1 MIRWAADRP
10 AVVWALATGV
20 VLAGAVAFTKLPLSA
35 KGAMDLPKLTVSA
48 SWRGASPE
56 LEETYITSPIEA
68 AIQGVR
74 GVRKTASVSTGGATN
89 ITVELDE
96 NADITMARLA
106 ILERMETLRNDL
118 PVQARGSI
126 AVQNWTPDD
135 LKVQPLLEIN
145 LVGPYTPGT
154 LERIVTEKITPR
166 ISALPG
172 IASVNLN
179 GGGATTGI
187 AVTYNPTKLQQLGI
201 DPYALTTAVAQAKVI
216 EPLGERKNG
225 RTQLSV
231 TLRDQP
237 STLDDIAR
245 LPVRGP
251 GGRVFALG
259 DLASINPQE
268 DSHGTF
274 YRLNG
279 ITAVSLS
286 VLRQAGADEIQT
298 AARVRKTLD
307 EVAPTLP
314 RGVRFSIA
322 ADMSTDLAKS
332 INDLL
337 LRGVIAFAS
346 VLIVLLITLRSIRGS
361 LLVIATAAI
370 AIAGTA
376 LSLYLLHVPANM
388 LTLAGLAMG
397 IGIIVQNG
405 LVVVERM
412 RQAPDTPAARAAA
425 GSKISSAVF
434 GSTLTTTVV
443 LLPFL
448 YLQGNARAAFAPFAI
463 AFALALFW
471 SVGTALVFVP
481 AIGKGGNGVYHGWP
495 RLARLY
501 NRMLLGLLRWRY
513 LTMALTLVMLAV
525 LVWGFIKKVPK
536 NSWGNYWGDQ
546 RTTVTASISFPKGS
560 DPAELERLVQELE
573 SVAVGQ
579 PGVAIVRSQG
589 FNQGQAG
596 QVTVEFTPE
605 GGLGEMPWIISDQLT
620 ERAVLIG
627 GTQSVS
633 VSKPEGPGYYNG
645 SGGGGSQSHRIRILG
660 YSYEGVRQ
668 LALDLKTRLEKI
680 NRVRDVD
687 INGSGGW
694 GREHNTSVSLM
705 PDRAALARVGASV
718 AQYASSVSRQI
729 YNPGGGLKL
738 DIDGEQV
745 DVSVQAAGSRER
757 DLSQLSDARVSN
769 SKGVPIRI
777 GDVTTLGE
785 IEGLQMIR
793 REDQQYIRILS
804 YDFRGPQKLSDRTH
818 KAFMASIAAP
828 SGYTVEEE
836 TGSWGQDDSTKGL
849 YTVGGLGLLLVL
861 IAVAF
866 VFDSV
871 WAPMMVFLAIPLAG
885 AGVVAAFWITG
896 TAFTREAMVG
906 GILVVG
912 LAVNHTILQIDA
924 AVVSRKRHGRLTGA
938 DVFHA
943 ASDRVTMIVLVT
955 LTTLGSLIP
964 MAVGTDS
971 SSLFGAIALATAGG
985 TIGGTLGVMFLLPP
999 MMLGFRRFRSHRTR
1013 HRAAA
1018 AAS

>member
-10 AVVWALATGV
+10 AVIWALATGIV
-20 VLAGAVAFTKLPLSA
+20 FSGAVAFTKLPLSA

-48 SWRGASPE
+48 AWAGASPE

-74 GVRKTASVSTGGATN
+74 GVRKTSSFSYGGTSS

-96 NADITMARLA
+96 KADITMARLA

-118 PVQARGSI
+118 PQEARGSVS
-126 AVQNWTPDD
+126 VQNWVPDD

-154 LERIVTEKITPR
+154 LERVVTERISPR
-166 ISALPG
+166 VSALPG
-172 IASVNLN
+172 VASVNLN

-201 DPYALTTAVAQAKVI
+201 DPFALTSALAQAKQI
-216 EPLGERKNG
+216 APLGERHDG
-225 RTQLSV
+225 RTQSSV

-237 STLDDIAR
+237 ASIDDIAR

-259 DLASINPQE
+259 ELASINPQE
-268 DSHGTF
+268 DSHGSF

-279 ITAVSLS
+279 VTAVSLS

-298 AARVRKTLD
+298 AARVRRALD
-307 EVAPTLP
+307 ELAPTLP

-322 ADMSTDLAKS
+322 ADLSTDLAKE
-332 INDLL
+332 IRDLL

-346 VLIVLLITLRSIRGS
+346 VLVVLLVTLRSVRGS

-376 LSLYLLHVPANM
+376 LSLYLLHIPANM

-405 LVVVERM
+405 LVVVERL
-412 RQAPDTPAARAAA
+412 RAARDTAAARAEA
-425 GSKISSAVF
+425 GSRIASAVF

-471 SVGTALVFVP
+471 SVGTALLFVP
-481 AIGKGGNGVYHGWP
+481 AVGRGGGGVYHGWP

-501 NRMLLGLLRWRY
+501 DRMLLFLMRFRY
-513 LTMALTLVMLAV
+513 VTIACTVVMVAV
-525 LVWGFIKKVPK
+525 LTWGFITKVPR
-536 NSWGNYWGDQ
+536 NSWGSYWGDQ
-546 RTTVTASISFPKGS
+546 RTTVSANVSFPKGS
-560 DPAELERLVQELE
+560 DPGELERLIGELE
-573 SVAVGQ
+573 AVAVGQ

-589 FNQGQAG
+589 YNQGQAG
-596 QVTVEFTPE
+596 SVTVEFTPE
-605 GGLGEMPWIISDQLT
+605 ASVGEMPWVISDALT

-627 GTQSVS
+627 GAQSVS
-633 VSKPEGPGYYNG
+633 VSKPEGPGFYGG
-645 SGGGGSQSHRIRILG
+645 SGGSGGQSHRIKLMG

-668 LALDLKTRLEKI
+668 LALDLKTRLERI
-680 NRVRDVD
+680 PRVREVD

-694 GREHNTSVSLM
+694 GREHSTSVSLT
-705 PDRAALARVGASV
+705 PDRAALARVGATMQ
-718 AQYASSVSRQI
+718 QYAASVRRQI
-729 YNPGGGLKL
+729 YNPGTGVQL
-738 DIDGEQV
+738 DINGEQV

-757 DLSQLSDARVSN
+757 DMNQLSDGQVSN
-769 SKGVPIRI
+769 GKGVPVRI

-785 IEGLQMIR
+785 VEGLQVIQ

-818 KAFMASIAAP
+818 KAFMASIAP
-828 SGYTVEEE
+828 PPGYTIEDD
-836 TGSWGQDDSTKGL
+836 TGNWNQDDSSKGL
-849 YTVGGLGLLLVL
+849 YTVFGLGLMLVL

-871 WAPMMVFLAIPLAG
+871 WAPAMVLLAIPLALC
-885 AGVVAAFWITG
+885 GVVAAFWITG
-896 TAFTREAMVG
+896 TAFTREAAVG
-906 GILVVG
+906 VILVVG

-955 LTTLGSLIP
+955 LTTLASLIP
-964 MAVGTDS
+964 MAVGTDTK
-971 SSLFGAIALATAGG
+971 SLFGAIALATAGG
-985 TIGGTLGVMFLLPP
+985 TVGGTLGVMFLLPP
-999 MMLGFRRFRSHRTR
+999 LMLGLRRFRWRRSR
-1013 HRAAA
+1013 RAAPA
-1018 AAS
+1018 G

>member
-10 AVVWALATGV
+10 AVVWALATGIV
-20 VLAGAVAFTKLPLSA
+20 FAGAVAATKLPLSA

-48 SWRGASPE
+48 AWRGASPE
-56 LEETYITSPIEA
+56 LQETYITSPIEG

-74 GVRKTASVSTGGATN
+74 DVRKTASTSIGGSTN
-89 ITVELDE
+89 ITVELNE
-96 NADITMARLA
+96 QADVTMARLA
-106 ILERMETLRNDL
+106 ILERMETLRSSL

-126 AVQNWTPDD
+126 SVQNWTPEE
-135 LKVQPLLEIN
+135 LQVQPLLEIN

-154 LERIVTEKITPR
+154 LERIVKDRIVPR
-166 ISALPG
+166 IAALPG
-172 IASVNLN
+172 IANVNLN

-201 DPYALTTAVAQAKVI
+201 DPYALTAAVAQAKVI
-216 EPLGERKNG
+216 QPLGEKKNG
-225 RTQLSV
+225 RTQLTV

-259 DLASINPQE
+259 ELASINPQE
-268 DSHGTF
+268 DSHGSF

-279 ITAVSLS
+279 VTAVSLS
-286 VLRQAGADEIQT
+286 VLRQAGEDEIQT

-307 EVAPTLP
+307 DLAPALP

-322 ADMSTDLAKS
+322 SDMSIDLAKS
-332 INDLL
+332 INDLM
-337 LRGVIAFAS
+337 LRGAIAFVS
-346 VLIVLLITLRSIRGS
+346 VLIVLLITLRSLRGS
-361 LLVIATAAI
+361 LLVIGTAAI

-412 RQAPDTPAARAAA
+412 RRAPNTAAARAAA
-425 GSKISSAVF
+425 GGRISSAVF

-471 SVGTALVFVP
+471 SVGTALIFVP

-501 NRMLLGLLRWRY
+501 DRMLLGVLRWRY
-513 LTMALTLVMLAV
+513 LTIALTVVMLAV
-525 LVWGFIKKVPK
+525 LTWGFIKKVPR

-546 RTTVTASISFPKGS
+546 RTTVSAQVSFPKGS
-560 DPAELERLVQELE
+560 DPNELERLIRELE
-573 SVAVGQ
+573 VVAVGQ

-589 FNQGQAG
+589 YNQGQAG
-596 QVTVEFTPE
+596 SVTVEFTAE
-605 GGLGEMPWIISDQLT
+605 AGLGEMPWIISDQLT

-627 GTQSVS
+627 GTQSIY
-633 VSKPEGPGYYNG
+633 VSKPEGPGWSNS
-645 SGGGGSQSHRIRILG
+645 SGGGGMQSHRIRILG

-668 LALDLKTRLEKI
+668 LALDLKTRLEKFP
-680 NRVRDVD
+680 RVRDVD

-694 GREHNTSVSLM
+694 NREHNTSVSLM

-769 SKGVPIRI
+769 NKGVPIRI

-793 REDQQYIRILS
+793 REDQQYIRVLS
-804 YDFRGPQKLSDRTH
+804 YDFRGPQKWSDRTH

-828 SGYTVEEE
+828 PGYTVEDE
-836 TGSWGQDDSTKGL
+836 TGTWGQDDSTKGL
-849 YTVGGLGLLLVL
+849 YTVFALGLVLVL

-871 WAPMMVFLAIPLAG
+871 WAPVMVFLAIPLAL
-885 AGVVAAFWITG
+885 AGVIAAFWVTG
-896 TAFTREAMVG
+896 TAFTREAAVG
-906 GILVVG
+906 VILVVG

-938 DVFHA
+938 DIFHA

-955 LTTLGSLIP
+955 LTTLASLIP
-964 MAVGTDS
+964 MAVGTDTK
-971 SSLFGAIALATAGG
+971 SLFGAIALATAGG
-985 TIGGTLGVMFLLPP
+985 TVGGTLGVMFLLPP
-999 MMLGFRRFRSHRTR
+999 MMLGIRRFRSSWTR
-1013 HRAAA
+1013 HKAATTA
-1018 AAS
+1018 T